1 MKAFCHIFVKYAQS
15 LGIFSACTLSSGI
28 FSIKQHIFYQTV
40 FHLCFNFGLL
50 IKITVLER
58 ILKIIP
64 ANCTPH
70 FKLLGLQISKMMQ
83 YIRPSFGQRS
93 PLYHALWVQLTAGNF
108 KPRSKI

>member
-58 ILKIIP
+58 ILKMLFVKC
-64 ANCTPH
+64 AS
-70 FKLLGLQISKMMQ
+70 QS
-83 YIRPSFGQRS
+83 
-93 PLYHALWVQLTAGNF
+93 AGNLTRMTE
-108 KPRSKI
+108 RSGLR